1 MVSVKDTQVN
11 NNLIF
16 DMSSDNNKSFANS
29 FRVLLFYKYVTI
41 DNAKEMMEIHRS
53 VCGVLDLK
61 GRIIIAEE
69 GINGTVEGEFSNT
82 EKYIT
87 FIKKDKRFKNMDIKV
102 SNGTGNAFPKLSV
115 KVRNEI
121 VGTKFPK
128 HIDPRKNTARHIL
141 ADELK
146 KMYENNEDFVVVDMR
161 NDYELA
167 SGQFKNTVNIG
178 LKNSRDLVTPEVM
191 EKLRIHKDKKIVA
204 VCTGGVRC
212 EKMASYLVDQGFKNV
227 NQLYNG
233 IHSYM
238 EKFPGQDWL
247 GTLYTFDQRVTMHF
261 GGDRKIIGT
270 CTDCKE
276 ETEDY
281 YDMDEN
287 YIDENGNKRK
297 IDTHVLLCVLCA
309 EVRGATLHASR
320 KENVLA

>member
-1 MVSVKDTQVN
+1 MTTNIEENKTEEIFN
-11 NNLIF
+11 NN
-16 DMSSDNNKSFANS
+16 

-41 DNAKEMMEIHRS
+41 NNAKELMGLLRA
-53 VCGVLDLK
+53 VCEVLDLK

-69 GINGTVEGEFSNT
+69 GINGTVEGSIENT

-87 FIKKDKRFKNMDIKV
+87 FIKKDKRFKNMDIKL
-102 SNGTGNAFPKLSV
+102 SSGTGNAFPKLSV
-115 KVRNEI
+115 KVREEI
-121 VGTKFPK
+121 VGTKFPR

-167 SGQFKNTVNIG
+167 SGQFKNTLDIG
-178 LKNSRDLVTPEVM
+178 LKNSRDLVTSEVM

-212 EKMASYLVDQGFKNV
+212 EKMASYLVDQGFTNV
-227 NQLYNG
+227 SQLYNG

-247 GTLYTFDQRVTMHF
+247 GTLYTFDQRVTMDF
-261 GGDRKIIGT
+261 GGDREIIGK
-270 CTDCKE
+270 CLDCAGK
-276 ETEDY
+276 TEDY
-281 YDMDEN
+281 YDIYED
-287 YIDENGNKRK
+287 YKDKDGNIRK
-297 IDTHVLLCVLCA
+297 KDTHVLLCVSCA
-309 EVRGATLHASR
+309 EVRGAFLHASR